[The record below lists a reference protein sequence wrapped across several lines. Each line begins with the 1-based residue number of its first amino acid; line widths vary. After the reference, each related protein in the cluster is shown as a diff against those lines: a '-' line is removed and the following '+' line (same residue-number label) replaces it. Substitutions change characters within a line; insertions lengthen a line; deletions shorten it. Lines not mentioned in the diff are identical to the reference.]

1 MQTRR
6 HDESRFTIHD
16 SQFTIHNSRFTID
29 MRPVIC
35 MISDRRRLAGDQDA
49 ALIQRVAAAARAGVH
64 LIQIRERDLDA
75 RPLTALVERCVAAV
89 DGTRARVVVNDRLD
103 VALAAGAHGVH
114 LRGDSLPAA
123 RARSMAPPGFLI
135 GRSVHSLDEAVRAQ
149 EGEGLDYLLFGTVF
163 NTASKPNAA
172 PAGLSGL
179 AEVAAATR
187 LPILAVGGMSV
198 STVRSL
204 RSTGAAGFAAI
215 GLFADG
221 SPDQIGVSVHQAS
234 LAFDTPES
242 VP

>member
-1 MQTRR
+1 
-6 HDESRFTIHD
+6 
-16 SQFTIHNSRFTID
+16 
-29 MRPVIC
+29 
-35 MISDRRRLAGDQDA
+35 MISDRKRLDGDHDA

-64 LIQIRERDLDA
+64 LIQIREQDLDA
-75 RPLTALVERCVAAV
+75 RSLTALVERCVAAV

-123 RARSMAPPGFLI
+123 RARSIAPSGFLI
-135 GRSVHSLDEAVRAQ
+135 GRSVHSRDEAMRAQ
-149 EGEGLDYLLFGTVF
+149 DGEGLDYLLFGTVF
-163 NTASKPNAA
+163 KTASKPGAS

-179 AEVAAATR
+179 AEVAASTR

-204 RSTGAAGFAAI
+204 RDTGAAGFAAI
-215 GLFADG
+215 GLFVDG
-221 SPDQIGVSVHQAS
+221 SPDRLKESVHQAS
-234 LAFDTPES
+234 LAFDTPPS